1 MFKPNEKLPGKFSI
15 NDGTLDFYLRVRTII
30 NKKKIV
36 LDLGAGKGVWFQNKN
51 NIELIQSI
59 QYLKPHV
66 KKLYGADMDPIILR
80 NKSTDEN
87 LLIKNNIIPLKNSSI
102 DIIICDWVFE
112 HIQYPKI
119 FYKEINRVL
128 KRNGTL
134 CLRTPHK
141 FSYMSLISNLLE
153 GSIIKDW
160 LLKKTQPGRKK
171 YFRSFYKINTQHKIN
186 KVFKNYSNNTFIIKP
201 DPGYYFNSKIVYIL
215 LQIVHNI
222 TPKFFSAFFNICQG
236 GSEGRGG
243 DGGGAT
249 AEA

>member
-51 NIELIQSI
+51 NIELIQTI

-186 KVFKNYSNNTFIIKP
+186 KLSVI
-201 DPGYYFNSKIVYIL
+201 
-215 LQIVHNI
+215 H
-222 TPKFFSAFFNICQG
+222 
-236 GSEGRGG
+236 R
-243 DGGGAT
+243 
-249 AEA
+249 

>member
-1 MFKPNEKLPGKFSI
+1 MYKPNEKLPGKFSI

-215 LQIVHNI
+215 LQIMHSI
-222 TPKFFSAFFNICQG
+222 TPKFFSGVIIGFLKKI
-236 GSEGRGG
+236 
-243 DGGGAT
+243 
-249 AEA
+249 

>member
-87 LLIKNNIIPLKNSSI
+87 LLIENNIIPLKNSSI

-160 LLKKTQPGRKK
+160 LLKKTQPG
-171 YFRSFYKINTQHKIN
+171 
-186 KVFKNYSNNTFIIKP
+186 
-201 DPGYYFNSKIVYIL
+201 
-215 LQIVHNI
+215 
-222 TPKFFSAFFNICQG
+222 
-236 GSEGRGG
+236 
-243 DGGGAT
+243 
-249 AEA
+249 